1 LINRLIKIWRME
13 NPMPDSVD
21 TEKPQ
26 GTAAELIAAALR
38 LFGQKGFAAT
48 STREIAAAA
57 NTNVASIA
65 YHFGGK
71 DGLRRACG
79 QEVIRRVGAV
89 LGPAGAEPPP
99 ALAVAAIEG
108 VIRAMAGFL
117 LARREA
123 DDIVPFMLRE
133 LAENGP
139 VLDEVY
145 TTMFAPLHGRLC
157 RLWSALTGAPA
168 ESERTRLLVFS
179 LIGQLLYF
187 RIGRP
192 IVERR
197 MGWKDT
203 GAEEAGQVAD
213 ILISNLHAIIEREC
227 RP

>member
-1 LINRLIKIWRME
+1 
-13 NPMPDSVD
+13 MPDSIQ

-57 NTNVASIA
+57 STNVASIA

-79 QEVIRRVGAV
+79 QEIIRRMGAV
-89 LGPAGAEPPP
+89 LGPPAQGADPPP
-99 ALAVAAIEG
+99 AMAIVAIEG
-108 VIRAMAGFL
+108 VIRTMAGFL

-123 DDIVPFMLRE
+123 EDIVPFMLRE

-145 TTMFAPLHGRLC
+145 GTLFAPVHGRLC
-157 RLWSALTGAPA
+157 RLWSVITGTPA
-168 ESERTRLLVFS
+168 ESEKTRLIVFS
-179 LIGQLLYF
+179 LIGQLMYF

-197 MGWKDT
+197 MGWHQT
-203 GAEEAGQVAD
+203 GADEARQVAD
-213 ILISNLHAIIEREC
+213 TLIGNLHAIIERE
-227 RP
+227 RRK

>member
-1 LINRLIKIWRME
+1 ME
-13 NPMPDSVD
+13 SRMPDSD
-21 TEKPQ
+21 QPERLQ
-26 GTAAELIAAALR
+26 GTAAELVAVALH

-79 QEVIRRVGAV
+79 QEIIRRVGAV
-89 LGPAGAEPPP
+89 LGPASPVADMPP
-99 ALAVAAIEG
+99 AMATAALEG
-108 VIRAMAGFL
+108 VIRTMTGFL
-117 LARREA
+117 LARRETE
-123 DDIVPFMLRE
+123 DIVPFMLRE

-139 VLDEVY
+139 VLDDVY
-145 TTMFAPLHGRLC
+145 TTMFAPVHGRLC
-157 RLWSALTGAPA
+157 RLWSAITGEPA
-168 ESERTRLLVFS
+168 ESEKTRLTVFS
-179 LIGQLLYF
+179 LIGQLMYF

-197 MGWKDT
+197 MGWQHM
-203 GAEEAGQVAD
+203 GAAEAAGIAD
-213 ILISNLHAIIEREC
+213 ILIGNLHAIIERER